1 MKGQIKE
8 RTQTIYDSERSPK
21 IEKDGEN
28 KYIELYRLFLGP
40 AGCHE
45 DVGSE
50 PHGAGHHGPL
60 QHRPQERPH
69 LLPGLLQ
76 HRLEAVEGG
85 ERGGLQTGDVQGQ
98 SSEGERG
105 LKQK

>member
-69 LLPGLLQ
+69 LLQRLLSDCPQ
-76 HRLEAVEGG
+76 ALERG
-85 ERGGLQTGDVQGQ
+85 ERGAVQTGNV
-98 SSEGERG
+98 
-105 LKQK
+105 